1 MFSKGSKPNEEVSV
15 EPPKMKTSNMP
26 SIVSAG
32 LQVTGNM
39 TSDGDIQIEG
49 TIVGDVKSR
58 TVTIGLDGLVK
69 GQVTA
74 EIAQVSGSVEGKVRA
89 KTIVVVASAR
99 ILGDIIHDV
108 LTVEPGAHVEGALK
122 RYSKPEAV
130 RVETRP
136 NGAGKETPDVKPVP
150 GAKVEP
156 VTAIGS
162 KSGRPN

>member
-1 MFSKGSKPNEEVSV
+1 
-15 EPPKMKTSNMP
+15 MP

-58 TVTIGLDGLVK
+58 TVTVGTDGLVQ

-74 EIAQVSGSVEGKVRA
+74 ETVQVSGGVEGKIRA
-89 KTIVVVASAR
+89 KAVVLVAGSKV
-99 ILGDIIHDV
+99 LGDIIHDV

-130 RVETRP
+130 ETGP
-136 NGAGKETPDVKPVP
+136 KAEGE
-150 GAKVEP
+150 
-156 VTAIGS
+156 
-162 KSGRPN
+162 GRPDLKQVVGRAPVAAVAKT